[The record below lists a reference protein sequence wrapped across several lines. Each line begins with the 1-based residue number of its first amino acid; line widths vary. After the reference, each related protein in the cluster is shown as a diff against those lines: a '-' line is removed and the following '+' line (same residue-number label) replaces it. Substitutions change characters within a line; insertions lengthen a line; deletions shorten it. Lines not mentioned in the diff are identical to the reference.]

1 MVAPFNVLP
10 RIAHRFDAFLNRLT
24 RGLAVPG
31 RIITKGV
38 CSRMSTFN
46 EMCLPPF
53 LGQRLQ
59 QAGLVKPTPIQK
71 AAIQPARQGRDIVA
85 QAKTGS
91 GKTLA
96 FLLPMIER
104 ALQPVISTEGMSIS
118 PSKSAGKG
126 HPRFLILAPTREL
139 ALQIETELRKYAP
152 PTVTSLAVY
161 GGTPIER
168 HYRALRQPPMVIVG
182 TPGRLLDLAGSG
194 HLCLN
199 EVTWL
204 VMDEADQML
213 DRGFLR
219 DIQRILSLLPKER
232 QTSLFSATFS
242 SEIQQL
248 AQSMQ
253 RNPARISVDPGLSSP
268 TTISHAYYV
277 VPAEQSRTQLVHTL
291 LQTVRAGERSMV
303 FCDQKYKV
311 RRLAAKLGGEPAS
324 VGSITGNHSQVQRE
338 RTLGAFRAG
347 RIRSLVA
354 TDVAARG
361 LDIPDVAQVIHYE
374 LPTNPNSYVHRAGR
388 TGRAEKEGSTYLILS
403 QAEEREYL
411 RMVRQLRI
419 QTKKLPLPTF
429 ATLPPAVVGQADTR
443 PVGRPRS
450 TRHGEIG
457 GRRIHEQGAGESFRG
472 YREQGG
478 RLRPFNR

>member
-1 MVAPFNVLP
+1 MLLF
-10 RIAHRFDAFLNRLT
+10 
-24 RGLAVPG
+24 
-31 RIITKGV
+31 
-38 CSRMSTFN
+38 SEMS
-46 EMCLPPF
+46 LPPF
-53 LGQRLQ
+53 LALRLQ
-59 QAGLVKPTPIQK
+59 QAGIAAPTPIQE
-71 AAIQPARQGRDIVA
+71 AAIRPALEGRDVMA

-104 ALQPVISTEGMSIS
+104 ALRPAVSTEGIPVHTSGALS
-118 PSKSAGKG
+118 L
-126 HPRFLILAPTREL
+126 PRFLILAPTREL

-152 PTVTSLAVY
+152 PAVTSLAVY

-168 HYRALRQPPMVIVG
+168 HYRALRRPPLVVVG

-194 HLCLN
+194 HLQLGA
-199 EVTWL
+199 VSWL

-219 DIQRILSLLPKER
+219 DIQRILGLLPKDR
-232 QTSLFSATFS
+232 QTLLFSATFS
-242 SEIQQL
+242 PEIQQL

-253 RNPARISVDPGLSSP
+253 RNPVKISVDPGINSP
-268 TTISHAYYV
+268 TSITHAYYV

-291 LQTVRAGERSMV
+291 LQTTKAGERSMV

-324 VGSITGNHSQVQRE
+324 VGSITGNHSQAQRE
-338 RTLGAFRAG
+338 RTLGAFRTG
-347 RIRSLVA
+347 RLKSLVA

-374 LPTNPNSYVHRAGR
+374 LPGNPNSYVHRTGR
-388 TGRAEKEGSTYLILS
+388 TGRAEKEGSTFLILS
-403 QAEEREYL
+403 QTEEQEYL

-429 ATLPPAVVGQADTR
+429 ATLPPAAVPVAEGQHQRRHR
-443 PVGRPRS
+443 PRQHNEAAARRFHERGNGETFRGHERSNGRP
-450 TRHGEIG
+450 
-457 GRRIHEQGAGESFRG
+457 GRF
-472 YREQGG
+472 G
-478 RLRPFNR
+478 R

>member
-1 MVAPFNVLP
+1 MLSF
-10 RIAHRFDAFLNRLT
+10 T
-24 RGLAVPG
+24 E
-31 RIITKGV
+31 
-38 CSRMSTFN
+38 MS
-46 EMCLPPF
+46 LPPF
-53 LGQRLQ
+53 LAHRLL
-59 QAGLVKPTPIQK
+59 QAGITTPTPIQQ
-71 AAIQPARQGRDIVA
+71 AAIRPAVEGRDVMA

-104 ALQPVISTEGMSIS
+104 ALRPSVSVEGIPLPMSGVGR
-118 PSKSAGKG
+118 A
-126 HPRFLILAPTREL
+126 PRFLILAPTREL
-139 ALQIETELRKYAP
+139 ALQIDMELRKYAL
-152 PTVTSLAVY
+152 PTVSSLAVY

-168 HYRALRQPPMVIVG
+168 HYRALRRPPLVVVG

-194 HLCLN
+194 HLQLGA
-199 EVTWL
+199 VTWL

-219 DIQRILSLLPKER
+219 DIQRILGLLPKER
-232 QTSLFSATFS
+232 QTLLFSATFS
-242 SEIQQL
+242 PEIQQL

-253 RNPARISVDPGLSSP
+253 RNPVRISVDPGISSP
-268 TTISHAYYV
+268 TSITHAYYV

-291 LQTVRAGERSMV
+291 LQTAKAGERTMV

-324 VGSITGNHSQVQRE
+324 VGSITGNHSQAQRE

-347 RIRSLVA
+347 RLTSLVA

-374 LPTNPNSYVHRAGR
+374 LPGNPNSYVHRTGR
-388 TGRAEKEGSTYLILS
+388 TGRAEKEGSTFLILS

-419 QTKKLPLPTF
+419 ETKKLPLPTF
-429 ATLPPAVVGQADTR
+429 ATLPPAAVTPTDVHH
-443 PVGRPRS
+443 VPRQKPHRNGDATARRFHES
-450 TRHGEIG
+450 GNRDSFQRHGASSG
-457 GRRIHEQGAGESFRG
+457 GTRRF
-472 YREQGG
+472 G
-478 RLRPFNR
+478 R

>member
-1 MVAPFNVLP
+1 
-10 RIAHRFDAFLNRLT
+10 
-24 RGLAVPG
+24 
-31 RIITKGV
+31 
-38 CSRMSTFN
+38 MSKFVQMN
-46 EMCLPPF
+46 LSPF
-53 LGQRLQ
+53 LAQRLQ
-59 QAGLVKPTPIQK
+59 QAGITMPTPIQQ
-71 AAIQPARQGRDIVA
+71 AAVPPALEGRDVMA

-96 FLLPMIER
+96 FLLPLIER
-104 ALQPVISTEGMSIS
+104 ALRSVSGPAQGRCPQY
-118 PSKSAGKG
+118 
-126 HPRFLILAPTREL
+126 LILAPTREL

-152 PTVTSLAVY
+152 PSVTSLAVY

-168 HYRALRQPPMVIVG
+168 HYRALKRPPLVVVG

-194 HLCLN
+194 HLHLGA
-199 EVTWL
+199 VSWL

-219 DIQRILSLLPKER
+219 DIQRILGLLPRER
-232 QTSLFSATFS
+232 QTLLFSATFS
-242 SEIQQL
+242 PEIQEL
-248 AQSMQ
+248 ARTMQ
-253 RNPARISVDPGLSSP
+253 RDPARISVDPGISSP
-268 TTISHAYYV
+268 ATITHAYYV

-291 LQTVRAGERSMV
+291 LQSVKTGERSMV

-324 VGSITGNHSQVQRE
+324 VGSITGNHSQAQRE
-338 RTLGAFRAG
+338 RTLGAFRSG

-374 LPTNPNSYVHRAGR
+374 LPSNPNSYVHRTGR
-388 TGRAEKEGSTYLILS
+388 TGRAEKEGATYLILS
-403 QAEEREYL
+403 EAEEREYL

-429 ATLPPAVVGQADTR
+429 ATLPPAATPPSQGEQQVHHR
-443 PVGRPRS
+443 HRRRNEPVHRTNGNGDGLHRRAASPVRS
-450 TRHGEIG
+450 TGF
-457 GRRIHEQGAGESFRG
+457 GR
-472 YREQGG
+472 
-478 RLRPFNR
+478 